1 MEKDVYV
8 EISGRVHVLPT
19 VIIFVTTEHLG

>member
-1 MEKDVYV
+1 MEKEVYV
-8 EISGRVHVLPT
+8 EISGRVQVSPT